1 VNLIVSSVLLLL
13 FVLTACNI
21 ESGSADMLDST
32 NSNVSSNATSDSDTA
47 SSNTSSVGGNIV
59 TIQNNSVPT
68 MPNFGVGS

>member
-1 VNLIVSSVLLLL
+1 
-13 FVLTACNI
+13 
-21 ESGSADMLDST
+21 MLDST